1 MKKFHCQRNIYC
13 QFLLASQKNFTNTQ
27 CAEIS
32 SISHDSVTRWLA
44 STKLTPNI
52 LWEHVE
58 SLIDKEGGVLIV
70 DDSVIAKQY
79 SRSHELPLLSYQYSG
94 AYHKVIQGIGLVN
107 LVWVGKDKSC
117 IPIDYRIFSKKI
129 DGRTKHMH
137 MQEMITLALHR
148 GIKPAVVVF
157 DSWYASVKN
166 FKFLQRYQLTWVT
179 TLCGNRIVD
188 FGEHIADKK
197 ISKEGLVVHLRAY
210 GFIKV
215 FKIFSQAKGEVE
227 YLATNKLDITA
238 SDIKTVAVRRWKIEE
253 YHRGLKQTT
262 GIEKCQARNQR
273 SQRNHIFC
281 SILTFVALEINRLK
295 NGISCYQAKQQIIQ
309 NAMRQYMLSPAISL
323 DFAQNA

>member
-1 MKKFHCQRNIYC
+1 MHKKWNRDLYC
-13 QFLLASQKNFTNTQ
+13 QFLIASQRNFTATQ
-27 CAEIS
+27 AS
-32 SISHDSVTRWLA
+32 DLSTVSHDAITRWLH
-44 STKLTPNI
+44 SVKLTPNI

-58 SLIDKEGGVLIV
+58 NHVEKEGGVLVV

-107 LVWVGKDKSC
+107 LVVVGKDSVC
-117 IPIDYRIFSKKI
+117 MPIDYRIFSKKI

-137 MQEMITLALHR
+137 MQEMIMLALHR
-148 GIKPAVVVF
+148 GIRPSAVAF

-166 FKFLQRYQLTWVT
+166 LKFLEENRLTWVT
-179 TLCGNRIVD
+179 ILSGNRIVD

-197 ISKEGLVVHLRAY
+197 IPDTGLVVHLRAY

-227 YLATNKLDITA
+227 YMATNKLDMTLI
-238 SDIKTVAVRRWKIEE
+238 DIKTVAAQRWKIEE

-281 SILTFVALEINRLK
+281 SIISFVGLEVNRIQK
-295 NGISCYQAKQQIIQ
+295 NISWYQAKQQIIQ
-309 NAMRQYMLSPAISL
+309 HAMRQYMLKPTISL
-323 DFAQNA
+323 EFG